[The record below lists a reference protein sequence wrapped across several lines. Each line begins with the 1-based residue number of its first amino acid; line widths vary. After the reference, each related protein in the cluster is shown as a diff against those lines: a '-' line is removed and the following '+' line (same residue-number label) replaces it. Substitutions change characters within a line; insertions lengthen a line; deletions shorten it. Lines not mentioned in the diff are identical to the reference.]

1 MFLYREVVHGPT
13 VHLDYLAGRQ
23 GLIQYIWCWPWGV
36 RAYSLG
42 VWIVQVCMYVYA
54 CVYGWLDRHM
64 CIVRAWS
71 DFPVSSLTAR
81 RLDEG
86 KAGILSAAACSSPMW
101 LWVQV

>member
-23 GLIQYIWCWPWGV
+23 GLIQYIWSWPWGV

-54 CVYGWLDRHM
+54 CVYG
-64 CIVRAWS
+64 
-71 DFPVSSLTAR
+71 
-81 RLDEG
+81 
-86 KAGILSAAACSSPMW
+86 
-101 LWVQV
+101 